1 MFGGL
6 KYEIE
11 KGSLGEGGGSYEGD
25 DKKGEGISWR
35 VGSVERTDQEFAIAA
50 LRKK

>member
-11 KGSLGEGGGSYEGD
+11 KGSLDEGGGSYEEHH
-25 DKKGEGISWR
+25 KEGEGIYWR
-35 VGSVERTDQEFAIAA
+35 VGPVKRTDQEFAIAA
-50 LRKK
+50 LVKK